1 MKTYLKIYAKTFT
14 FILVCYIILS
24 IILAT
29 FISFI
34 QVSNF
39 MYTISIQTLSC
50 IIIVLSSV
58 YFYKQIASK
67 LLLHSLFFAFL
78 YLLLTIVIQFSSI
91 HLLTLCIRPIL
102 FIITSL
108 ILSYIGK

>member
-1 MKTYLKIYAKTFT
+1 MKTYLKIYTKTFT
-14 FILVCYIILS
+14 FILLCYVIIS

-29 FISFI
+29 CISFI
-34 QVSNF
+34 PISNF

-50 IIIVLSSV
+50 IIIILSSV
-58 YFYKQIASK
+58 YFYKQIANK

-78 YLLLTIVIQFSSI
+78 YLLLTIVVQFSSI
-91 HLLTLCIRPIL
+91 NMLTLCIRPIL

-108 ILSYIGK
+108 VLSYIGK